1 GPQARPGGHGG
12 KPGPQFGPPRGRG
25 PGGPGHMSQGGKR
38 GGSPRGGPQARPG
51 GHGGKPGPQFGPPR
65 GRGPGGPGH
74 MSPGGKRGGPQHRG
88 KPRR

>member
-1 GPQARPGGHGG
+1 GP
-12 KPGPQFGPPRGRG
+12 K
-25 PGGPGHMSQGGKR
+25 
-38 GGSPRGGPQARPG
+38 ARPG